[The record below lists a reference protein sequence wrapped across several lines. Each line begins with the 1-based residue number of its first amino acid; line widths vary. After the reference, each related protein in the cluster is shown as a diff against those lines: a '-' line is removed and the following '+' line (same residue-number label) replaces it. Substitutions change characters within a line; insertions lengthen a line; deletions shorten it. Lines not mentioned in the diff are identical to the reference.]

1 MYVEVNTTVNEFLKD
16 LADFYSLIVCIL
28 RQVLDLLHVRVNIE
42 IKGCCNVG
50 MTEQYTYCLVV
61 TVAFNAA
68 CCKAVAQ
75 SVVFQSRYVET
86 LHKSMIIAAVG
97 AWLCHNA
104 ESQQPFDEIRHRHT
118 LNEVGDVSEG
128 KYDWKIVKEQG
139 IGGFSI

>member
-1 MYVEVNTTVNEFLKD
+1 MESPHPF
-16 LADFYSLIVCIL
+16 AFYSLCYFSSL
-28 RQVLDLLHVRVNIE
+28 FSKRLEHPGDALFLLLHVRVNIE
-42 IKGCCNVG
+42 IKGCSNVG
-50 MTEQYTYCLVV
+50 MTEQYTYCPVV

-86 LHKSMIIAAVG
+86 LHKSMIIVAVG

-104 ESQQPFDEIRHRHT
+104 ESQQPFDEIKHRNTH
-118 LNEVGDVSEG
+118 NEVGDVSEG

>member
-1 MYVEVNTTVNEFLKD
+1 
-16 LADFYSLIVCIL
+16 
-28 RQVLDLLHVRVNIE
+28 
-42 IKGCCNVG
+42 

-61 TVAFNAA
+61 TVAFNTA

-86 LHKSMIIAAVG
+86 LHKSMIIVAVG

-104 ESQQPFDEIRHRHT
+104 ESQQPFDEIKHRNTH
-118 LNEVGDVSEG
+118 NEVGDVSEG

>member
-1 MYVEVNTTVNEFLKD
+1 MESPHP
-16 LADFYSLIVCIL
+16 LAFYSLCYFSSL
-28 RQVLDLLHVRVNIE
+28 FSKRLEHPGDALFLLPHVRVNIE
-42 IKGCCNVG
+42 IKGCSNVG
-50 MTEQYTYCLVV
+50 MTEQYTYCPVV

-75 SVVFQSRYVET
+75 SVAFQSRYVET
-86 LHKSMIIAAVG
+86 LHKSMIIVAVG

-104 ESQQPFDEIRHRHT
+104 ESQQPFDEIKHRHT
-118 LNEVGDVSEG
+118 HNEVGDVSEG